1 MFQKLFLRRVR
12 EVKVCT
18 ISKGEGHVGQEKDTF
33 PGSLLKGGGEW
44 PQKVR
49 TGKKDL
55 RGQKETKKP
64 CGGRKSPKKT
74 KKGLK

>member
-33 PGSLLKGGGEW
+33 PGSLLKGGERGLKRFGRERRT
-44 PQKVR
+44 QKDR
-49 TGKKDL
+49 K
-55 RGQKETKKP
+55 R
-64 CGGRKSPKKT
+64 RKSPVEVGKVRKRR
-74 KKGLK
+74 KMA